1 MKKPLQETNTEMGSC
16 FANTIKVLSRFEGLI
31 LHISSIQ
38 AKSQHSLILAKAVY
52 ISLVFSVLTNF
63 SG

>member
-1 MKKPLQETNTEMGSC
+1 MGSC
-16 FANTIKVLSRFEGLI
+16 FANTIKVLSSFEGLI